1 MVEKRQKLVRTD
13 PHPII
18 LGISRTRNDAR
29 RVRNVME
36 PLQTP
41 KTAIKKIKIKDFGV
55 SDLGPQGAPLF
66 SYDRESPIGPR
77 WAAVWGHPLWSFLIL
92 SVWVQPLRSLGSLG
106 FK

>member
-1 MVEKRQKLVRTD
+1 MGLTLKRELGIWGLDFSKMVQKKEKLVRIN

-41 KTAIKKIKIKDFGV
+41 KTPMKK
-55 SDLGPQGAPLF
+55 
-66 SYDRESPIGPR
+66 
-77 WAAVWGHPLWSFLIL
+77 
-92 SVWVQPLRSLGSLG
+92 
-106 FK
+106 